1 MVRYRHTQVG
11 YLTIA
16 MMAAAIVLILAL
28 MISIGIQ
35 AIAAGVLV
43 FIIAA
48 LYLFSSLTVIIDDEY
63 LEARFGP
70 GLVKKRILLRDI
82 ESAQAVRNHWYN
94 GWGIRGIPG
103 GWMYN
108 VSGLSAVEITL
119 KNGTHF
125 RIGTDAPQELE
136 SAIQDS
142 I

>member
-82 ESAQAVRNHWYN
+82 ESAQAVRNHWSSVLLTCPF
-94 GWGIRGIPG
+94 R
-103 GWMYN
+103 
-108 VSGLSAVEITL
+108 VESGLHV
-119 KNGTHF
+119 H
-125 RIGTDAPQELE
+125 
-136 SAIQDS
+136 
-142 I
+142 